1 MEVSILMFRNRRAD
15 IFLPMIATFLL
26 WLKTYTVYRTCFHFK
41 PINLTQEIILFINPI
56 GFLMILFGACLF
68 LKTRKSRSR
77 YILISSFILSIILYA
92 NIVFYRF
99 FNDFITIPILFQTNN
114 FRELGDSVYT
124 EIKWWDFI
132 FFLDIL
138 VLYYVQKK
146 QFLLSIS
153 VNPDNVRHRR
163 LYFLIACIIMMVNL
177 GISEIDRPQLL
188 TRTFDRKLL
197 VKNLGPYSYQLY
209 DIILQSKSSAQK
221 AFADETKLMDTQQY
235 VQANYTPPN
244 KEYYG
249 LAKGRN
255 LILISLE
262 STQNFVINSTLNGK
276 EISPFLNHFIKDS
289 FYFPNIYHQTGQGKT
304 SDAEFIVENSLYPLN
319 RGAVFFTHSG
329 NTYASMAKK
338 LQTAGYYTAAM
349 HANNKSF
356 WNRNIMYKSIGYQK
370 FFSSTSYEITPNNSV
385 GWGLKDIPFFEQSA
399 NLIRSLPNPYYVKL
413 ITLTNHHPFRL
424 DEEDNLID
432 EYDSDDPIVNRYFT
446 TVRYEDE
453 ALKHFIQKLKK
464 ENLYKRSIIVL
475 YGDHHGISENHHAAM
490 SHYLRKEITP
500 YDSFNL
506 HRVPFIIHI
515 PGITDQGKGITFST
529 VGGQIDIRPTILH
542 LLGIE
547 TKEDVQFGHDLL
559 SPSFKQYVIFRDGR
573 FVTDQY
579 LWTANTCYLRESG
592 IAVDVEQCKPYIGK
606 ESKIFMYSDKI
617 IYGDLLR
624 FNKER

>member
-1 MEVSILMFRNRRAD
+1 MFRNNKAD
-15 IFLPMIATFLL
+15 IYIYLPVVATFLL
-26 WLKTYTVYRTCFHFK
+26 WFKTYIVYRAFFHFK
-41 PINLTQEIILFINPI
+41 TNNIIEEIILFINPI
-56 GFLMILFGACLF
+56 GFLMLLFGVCLF
-68 LKTRKSRSR
+68 LKTGKSRSR
-77 YILISSFILSIILYA
+77 YILLSSFFLSFILYA

-138 VLYYVQKK
+138 LLYYFQKRK
-146 QFLLSIS
+146 FSFSTIFHEK
-153 VNPDNVRHRR
+153 NVPHRR
-163 LYFLIACIIMMVNL
+163 QYFFITCIIMILNL
-177 GISEIDRPQLL
+177 GFSEIERPQLL

-197 VKNLGPYSYQLY
+197 VKNLGPYTYQLY

-221 AFADETKLMDTQQY
+221 AFADETKLLDTQHF
-235 VQANYTPPN
+235 VRANDAPPN
-244 KEYYG
+244 KRFYG

-255 LILISLE
+255 LILVSME
-262 STQNFVINSTLNGK
+262 STQDFVINSKIDGK
-276 EISPFLNHFIKDS
+276 EITPFLNQFIKDS
-289 FYFPNIYHQTGQGKT
+289 YYFPNLYHQTGQGKT

-329 NTYASMAKK
+329 NTYDSMAKK
-338 LQTAGYYTAAM
+338 LQAAGYYTAAM

-356 WNRNIMYKSIGYQK
+356 WNRNIMYKSIGYQN
-370 FFSSTSYEITPNNSV
+370 FFSSTSYSITPENSV
-385 GWGLKDIPFFEQSA
+385 GWGLKDIPFLEQSA
-399 NLIRSLPNPYYVKL
+399 NLIKNLPNPYYVKL

-424 DEEDNLID
+424 NEEDKFIN
-432 EYDSDDPIVNRYFT
+432 EYHSNDPIVNRYFT

-453 ALKHFIQKLKK
+453 ALKQFIQKLKE
-464 ENLYKRSIIVL
+464 ENLYNQSIIVL

-490 SHYLRKEITP
+490 SQYLGKEITP
-500 YDSFNL
+500 YESFNL
-506 HRVPFIIHI
+506 QKVPLIIHI
-515 PGITDQGKGITFST
+515 PGITNQGKGIIFSK

-542 LLGIE
+542 LLGME

-559 SPSFKQYVIFRDGR
+559 SPFFKQYVIFRDGK

-592 IAVDVEQCKPYIGK
+592 IEVDMQQCKPFIGQ
-606 ESKIFMYSDKI
+606 ESRIFMYSDKI

-624 FNKER
+624 FKNGRK